1 MEPPY
6 KYPKPIPPLERVRE
20 DGLALRNMRELNDN
34 HEIVMA
40 AVRQNGNAIAY
51 ASDNLKRTREIIL
64 AALKTDDVFK
74 LLPPDIR
81 ANREYLLRAVAT
93 HSPQFYQNLQPA
105 ALRNDDEVV
114 MAYISGIENAT
125 SSKKKFRDVPPQF
138 RSNPRFVLAAA
149 NRLSDSLSDV
159 TDPTLLVNRN
169 FAINCIQANWGT
181 LRYFPAFQD
190 DTEVVSQAIA
200 IDGIALRDASPRLKQ
215 DREFVIRAIR
225 QNSQALYYAD
235 NVLKNDEAIVRL
247 AMEEYPYAILYTSEQ
262 FQREHHEL
270 IRNAMIRK
278 PDIWYS
284 LPPFYQQD
292 ISILQLIPPRHRT
305 EQQKELLR
313 KGTDVFNITR
323 KVTGVQPRIASRIQ
337 QMLGTNPRMPGGT
350 RKNRKKK
357 EKKKINK
364 KITGSVA

>member
-1 MEPPY
+1 
-6 KYPKPIPPLERVRE
+6 
-20 DGLALRNMRELNDN
+20 MRELNDN
-34 HEIVMA
+34 PEIVMA
-40 AVRQNGNAIAY
+40 AVKQNGNAIAY

-74 LLPPDIR
+74 ILPPDIR
-81 ANREYLLRAVAT
+81 ANREYLLRAVTT

-105 ALRNDDEVV
+105 ALRNDDDVV

-138 RSNPRFVLAAA
+138 RSNPKFVLAAA
-149 NRLSDSLSDV
+149 TRLSDSLVDV

-190 DTEVVSQAIA
+190 DKEVVSQAIA
-200 IDGIALRDASPRLKQ
+200 INGIALRNASPRLKQ

-225 QNSQALYYAD
+225 QNSQALYSASD
-235 NVLKNDEAIVRL
+235 ELKNDEAIVRL
-247 AMEEYPYAILYTSEQ
+247 AMEEYPYAILYTTHH
-262 FQREHHEL
+262 FQREHPEL
-270 IRNAMIRK
+270 IRHAMLRK

-284 LPPFYQQD
+284 LPLFYQQD
-292 ISILQLIPPRHRT
+292 VSILQLIPPEQRS

-313 KGTDVFNITR
+313 KGTDVVNVTR
-323 KVTGVQPRIASRIQ
+323 RVTGLPPRVTSRIQ
-337 QMLGTNPRMPGGT
+337 QMLGPNPRMPGGT
-350 RKNRKKK
+350 KRKKTK
-357 EKKKINK
+357 RIKTINK
-364 KITGSVA
+364 KH